1 MLEPRDAPG
10 ADDALGRRQRG
21 PRIHDRRAAI
31 RRRERQGH
39 RAVARQERAAV
50 LVQRVRHLELAT
62 GELLI
67 CEPRTLLEYEN
78 AYAVAHQASELLGYG
93 AAARPR
99 ADHGDAARPRAA
111 HRPASH

>member
-67 CEPRTLLEYEN
+67 CEPRTLLERSEE
-78 AYAVAHQASELLGYG
+78 HTSELQSLAYLVCRLLLEKKKKNTRRRRT
-93 AAARPR
+93 RP
-99 ADHGDAARPRAA
+99 
-111 HRPASH
+111 S